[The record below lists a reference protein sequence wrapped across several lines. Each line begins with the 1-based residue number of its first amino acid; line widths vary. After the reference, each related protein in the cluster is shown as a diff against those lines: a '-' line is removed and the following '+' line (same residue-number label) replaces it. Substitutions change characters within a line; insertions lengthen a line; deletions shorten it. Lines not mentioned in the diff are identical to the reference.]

1 MAQIV
6 IRNLDDDVKRRLVAR
21 AALAGRSMEEEA
33 RQILAAATAPA
44 PEEGLGSRI
53 VRLFKDVG
61 MTEEEHRIFQAAI
74 DESRRSPMR
83 VIDFGQ

>member
-33 RQILAAATAPA
+33 RQILTAATAPA
-44 PEEGLGSRI
+44 PEEGLGTRI
-53 VRLFKDVG
+53 VRAMQGRG
-61 MTEEEHRIFQAAI
+61 MTAQEHRLFEEAMAKQ
-74 DESRRSPMR
+74 RSTPWR
-83 VIDFGQ
+83 KVDFGE